1 MSPLLFA
8 PVLLSGAAHAEPS
21 AHPAAGE
28 PHGTAEGGAQAL
40 GTTAHEGA
48 EASAGGGHHGPNMP
62 VLAMQT
68 GALIIFLAILVK
80 VASRPIGDALKARAA
95 NVRDQLEEAKRL
107 KAEADAQA
115 AEVERRLA
123 ALDTQVA
130 EMKAQAQADAAAE
143 SARIAARAE
152 ADAARLRE
160 TAERTLREET
170 VRARNELRA
179 EAVHLAVEL
188 ARGTLARGV
197 NAEDQQRLAREFLA
211 AVNTNGEA

>member
-1 MSPLLFA
+1 MSQLLLA
-8 PVLLSGAAHAEPS
+8 SLLSGSAHAEPS
-21 AHPAAGE
+21 PHPAAGE
-28 PHGTAEGGAQAL
+28 PHGTAEAASHGVA
-40 GTTAHEGA
+40 TTAHEGA
-48 EASAGGGHHGPNMP
+48 EAAAAGGGHHGPNMP

-68 GALIIFLAILVK
+68 GALVLFLAILVK
-80 VASRPIGDALKARAA
+80 VASRPIGDALKTRAA
-95 NVRDQLEEAKRL
+95 SVREQLEEAKRL
-107 KAEADAQA
+107 KAEADARA

-170 VRARNELRA
+170 TRARNELRA
-179 EAVHLAVEL
+179 EAVQLAVEL

-211 AVNTNGEA
+211 VVNTNGEA